1 MFKLLKLCKF
11 PPRID
16 KRPPSTSLE
25 GGVWFTNLCTP
36 PEEGTG
42 IYTSASRTIKASSC
56 INQYFYLTVDLFTWR
71 LDRSARLY
79 PSLYSIGRDGHPWTE
94 LKNTL

>member
-25 GGVWFTNLCTP
+25 GGVWYTNLCTP

-71 LDRSARLY
+71 LDRSARFL
-79 PSLYSIGRDGHPWTE
+79 SLYSIVDGMGIHG
-94 LKNTL
+94 L